1 MKNYRKIMILGLII
15 FFFLAFLSCG
25 ASNEE
30 HEKTVAELNKIKAE
44 LEQAK
49 KKLAEF
55 SGAGSSDTGMAEK
68 LREAQEKAGDLGEK
82 LKAATTENSELKEKM
97 GQMQSL
103 IDELKQKLKDLQDK
117 AKGLSG
123 DLLKH

>member
-1 MKNYRKIMILGLII
+1 MKNHQKAMILMVMI
-15 FFFLAFLSCG
+15 FFSVALFGCG

-30 HEKTVAELNKIKAE
+30 HEKTVAELNKVKAE

-123 DLLKH
+123 DLLKR